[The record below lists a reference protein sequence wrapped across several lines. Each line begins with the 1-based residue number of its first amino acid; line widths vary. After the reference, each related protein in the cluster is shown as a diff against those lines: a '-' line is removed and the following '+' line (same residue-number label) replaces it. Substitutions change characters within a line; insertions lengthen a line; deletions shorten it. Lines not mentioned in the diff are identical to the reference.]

1 MCNKDMVLTWAKQ
14 VIRTLKMSLNP
25 ISLII
30 DLIDFFTDSTFD
42 GSILAE
48 NHILIR
54 ENW

>member
-1 MCNKDMVLTWAKQ
+1 MSKAGHSHFKDEPQSYFINNW
-14 VIRTLKMSLNP
+14 
-25 ISLII
+25 
-30 DLIDFFTDSTFD
+30 LIDFFTDSTFD

>member
-30 DLIDFFTDSTFD
+30 DWLIFAQ
-42 GSILAE
+42 IL
-48 NHILIR
+48 LLMVQY
-54 ENW
+54 